1 MALAPPPW
9 RCLPRTVNIMAEK
22 VAIIGGGPAGLTAA
36 IYAARANLNP
46 VVVEGML
53 PGGQITQT
61 TDIENFPGFVNPR
74 PGFELVADMRAQAE
88 RLGARFIQDEISSCA
103 LHAPE
108 HVLTLSFGGELRA
121 QAVIIATGASARY
134 LGIPSESAL
143 KGCGVSACATC
154 DGSFYQG
161 QDVAVVGGGDT
172 AMEDALYL
180 SRIASHVTIVHRRDA
195 FRASK
200 IMADRV
206 LATPNIEVAW
216 NSVVDSIADPEKGE
230 VTSIR
235 LRDTVTG
242 ALRDIPVQGVFIAIG
257 HNPNTALFKGQIDLD
272 PQGYVVTDHS
282 RTNVEGVF
290 AAGDVQDPHY
300 RQVVTA
306 AGSGCAAALEA
317 ERYLATL

>member
-1 MALAPPPW
+1 M
-9 RCLPRTVNIMAEK
+9 TEK
-22 VAIIGGGPAGLTAA
+22 IVIIGGGPAGLTSA
-36 IYAARANLNP
+36 IYAARANLKP
-46 VVVEGML
+46 IVVEGML

-61 TDIENFPGFVNPR
+61 TEIENYPGFVDPR
-74 PGFELVADMRAQAE
+74 PGFQLVADMRAQAE
-88 RLGARFIQDEISSCA
+88 RLGARFVQDEVASCE

-108 HVLTLSFGGELRA
+108 HVMKLSFSGELRA

-134 LGIPSESAL
+134 LGLPSEKAL
-143 KGCGVSACATC
+143 IGCGVSACATC

-180 SRIASHVTIVHRRDA
+180 ARIASHVTIVHRRDA

-206 LATPNIEVAW
+206 LSNPSITVAW
-216 NSVVDSIADPEKGE
+216 NSVVDSISDPAKGE

-242 ALRDIPVQGVFIAIG
+242 ALRDIPVQGVFMAIG
-257 HNPNTALFKGQIDLD
+257 HDPNTALFKGQIDLD
-272 PQGYVVTDHS
+272 AQGYIVTDHC

-290 AAGDVQDPHY
+290 AAGDVQDPRY
-300 RQVVTA
+300 RQVVAA
-306 AGSGCAAALEA
+306 AGSGCSAALEA
-317 ERYLATL
+317 ERYLATI

>member
-1 MALAPPPW
+1 M
-9 RCLPRTVNIMAEK
+9 TEK
-22 VAIIGGGPAGLTAA
+22 IVIIGGGPAGLTSA
-36 IYAARANLNP
+36 IYAARANLKP

-61 TDIENFPGFVNPR
+61 TEIENYPGFVDPR
-74 PGFELVADMRAQAE
+74 PGFQLVADMRAQAE
-88 RLGARFIQDEISSCA
+88 RLGARFVQDEVVSCE

-108 HVLTLSFGGELRA
+108 HVMKLSFSGELRA

-134 LGIPSESAL
+134 LGIPSEKAL
-143 KGCGVSACATC
+143 IGCGVSACATC

-180 SRIASHVTIVHRRDA
+180 ARIASHVTIVHRRDA

-206 LATPNIEVAW
+206 LSNPNITVAW
-216 NSVVDSIADPEKGE
+216 NSVVDSISDPAKGE

-242 ALRDIPVQGVFIAIG
+242 ALRDIPVQGVFMAIG
-257 HNPNTALFKGQIDLD
+257 HDPNTALFKGQIDLD
-272 PQGYVVTDHS
+272 AQGYIVTDHC

-290 AAGDVQDPHY
+290 AAGDVQDPRY
-300 RQVVTA
+300 RQVVAA
-306 AGSGCAAALEA
+306 AGSGCSAALEA
-317 ERYLATL
+317 ERYLAMS